1 MMYYYSINQFKGELM
16 NRDELY
22 QILDIIA
29 PEEFEYYENLAAL
42 LEADDVIDVE
52 LILELIKELDMVKLA
67 DMFDSYFEEW
77 NKSIPEDLAELYV
90 TVDTAKRSIM
100 GNFNEDMDDED
111 YSSLAT
117 AIYDFRRW
125 YVITHHV
132 IDNDTGEEIN
142 IRDARYNLSASRY
155 TGEVCNYNF
164 NDAYEYEGDSY
175 SVRLSDIIE
184 ASYN

>member
-1 MMYYYSINQFKGELM
+1 MMYHYSINQFKGELM

-22 QILDIIA
+22 QILDIVA

-42 LEADDVIDVE
+42 LEADELIDVQ
-52 LILELIKELDMVKLA
+52 LILELIKELDTESLA

-77 NKSIPEDLAELYV
+77 NKSIPDELAEFYV

-100 GNFNEDMDDED
+100 GNFNDGMTDED
-111 YSSLAT
+111 YSNLAS

-125 YVITHHV
+125 YVITPHV

-142 IRDARYNLSASRY
+142 VRDARYNISASRY
-155 TGEVCNYNF
+155 TGETCNYSF
-164 NDAYEYEGDSY
+164 DDAYEYTGDSY
-175 SVRLSDIIE
+175 SVRLSDIIGAE
-184 ASYN
+184 YN

>member
-1 MMYYYSINQFKGELM
+1 MMYYYSINRFKGELM

-22 QILDIIA
+22 QILDIVA

-42 LEADDVIDVE
+42 LEADEVIDVQ
-52 LILELIKELDMVKLA
+52 LILELIKELDMESFA

-77 NKSIPEDLAELYV
+77 NKSIPDELAELYV

-100 GNFNEDMDDED
+100 GNFNDDMTEDD
-111 YSSLAT
+111 YLSLAS

-125 YVITHHV
+125 YVITPHV

-142 IRDARYNLSASRY
+142 VRYARYNLSASRY
-155 TGEVCNYNF
+155 TGETCNYNF
-164 NDAYEYEGDSY
+164 NGAYEYEGDSY
-175 SVRLSDIIE
+175 SMKLSDIIDAE
-184 ASYN
+184 YN